1 MFDHPYV
8 CALSGVS
15 ATDQEIDESEGE
27 IPESWV
33 KITVERRFLNP
44 QWIAIQNVK
53 YGLLQ
58 QYLEPLTEEEREQ
71 NIIAL
76 SIQVDAQYHSLEQ
89 SVGKY
94 VTEEEEVF
102 VAPPESDTA
111 LFAEYNR
118 LRDMLGLE
126 EEEIVREFPRQVS
139 LGGGDSD
146 GRSDDSGEQVADPIP
161 FTKKEATNAKED

>member
-15 ATDQEIDESEGE
+15 ATDQEVDEAEGE
-27 IPESWV
+27 TPESWV
-33 KITVERRFLNP
+33 KLTVERRFLNP
-44 QWIAIQNVK
+44 QWVAIQNVK

-58 QYLEPLTEEEREQ
+58 QYLEPLGEEEREQ
-71 NIIAL
+71 NILAL

-89 SVGKY
+89 SVDKY

-102 VAPPESDTA
+102 IAPPESDTA

-118 LRDMLGLE
+118 LRDALGLE
-126 EEEIVREFPRQVS
+126 EEEAVS
-139 LGGGDSD
+139 LQDK
-146 GRSDDSGEQVADPIP
+146 SGEVSETADPLPDPIP